1 MINATDLKNGTTF
14 LANEKPYKVIK
25 YSHIKV
31 GRGGAIV
38 RVNVRNLETG
48 GVEEK
53 TFSSNVKVDN
63 VDTQKKKLQFLYKD
77 AGKAV
82 FMDPKSYEQTEV
94 PQDIIAD
101 ELPYI
106 KEGEEAVLL
115 FWDDR
120 VLSIEI
126 SPKVKLKIAETAPGV
141 KGNSASNMY
150 KSAVLE
156 NGVSLKVPLFVEEGE
171 EIVVDTR
178 NGEYVERAK

>member
-14 LANEKPYKVIK
+14 LANGKPYKVIK

-77 AGKAV
+77 SVNAV
-82 FMDPKSYEQTEV
+82 FMDPKNYEQTEV
-94 PQDIIAD
+94 PQDVITD

-126 SPKVKLKIAETAPGV
+126 PPKVKLKIAETAPGV